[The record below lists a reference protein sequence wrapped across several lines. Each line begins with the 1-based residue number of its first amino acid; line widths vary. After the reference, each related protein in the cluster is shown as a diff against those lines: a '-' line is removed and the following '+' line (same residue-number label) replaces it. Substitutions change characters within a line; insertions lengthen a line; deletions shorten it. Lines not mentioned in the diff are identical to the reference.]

1 MNTEH
6 HVHFLCMLHLCDFFL
21 FCIIFAP
28 TCLNAKVLPCW
39 RSFGCSIGGHPLGW
53 SYSFGGSGIGSVVM
67 DAAGESWCQRCPV
80 LASRFRVDT
89 WKIRMYYKVMIHVY
103 KLYQHKSTYWLQ
115 QSIERDF
122 VVVSWCL
129 CDVFCSYWGSE
140 RLGAFGHETSPG
152 ACHCND
158 EISSLDIS
166 KLIVPRLS
174 HRCQKCLGISCC
186 PKSLGWVWGYIFMS
200 AYKHPVES
208 PESISF
214 YVPSTG
220 RQEVELLWLSHTYVL
235 SSFGVSRRE
244 PQWSK

>member
-1 MNTEH
+1 
-6 HVHFLCMLHLCDFFL
+6 
-21 FCIIFAP
+21 
-28 TCLNAKVLPCW
+28 
-39 RSFGCSIGGHPLGW
+39 
-53 SYSFGGSGIGSVVM
+53 
-67 DAAGESWCQRCPV
+67 
-80 LASRFRVDT
+80 
-89 WKIRMYYKVMIHVY
+89 MYHKVMIHIY
-103 KLYQHKSTYWLQ
+103 KLDQHTDCSKALKGISLWSLDAYVTC
-115 QSIERDF
+115 F
-122 VVVSWCL
+122 VRIGEVK
-129 CDVFCSYWGSE
+129 D
-140 RLGAFGHETSPG
+140 LGHLAMKLPQEPVTATTKFHL
-152 ACHCND
+152 
-158 EISSLDIS
+158 LDIS

>member
-1 MNTEH
+1 MSTEH

-89 WKIRMYYKVMIHVY
+89 WKIGMYHKVMIHIY
-103 KLYQHKSTYWLQ
+103 KLDQHTDCSKALKGISLWSLDAYVTC
-115 QSIERDF
+115 F
-122 VVVSWCL
+122 VRIGEVK
-129 CDVFCSYWGSE
+129 D
-140 RLGAFGHETSPG
+140 LGHLAMKLPQEPVTATTKFHL
-152 ACHCND
+152 
-158 EISSLDIS
+158 LDIS